1 MRSNLLG
8 DYVVATFLAMTI
20 GISGCSFAW
29 KSQRERQMETD
40 LEQLKGRLTE
50 ADRSRQDL
58 LNQVDRLQA
67 DLNQLQDERA
77 KEVERLTEE
86 KGLAARRAAQEKGKE
101 NQELLMAQQQLAE
114 SLKKELG
121 DARAKLAMT
130 ERGLVLTFLDE
141 IFFDSGKAVVKP
153 DGTETLEKVA
163 VVLKETVPDSPI
175 AVEGHTDNEPIKHSG
190 WKSNWELS
198 AARALAVLHYFVDSK
213 GLESE
218 RLRAVGFGEFQ
229 PVASN
234 DAPEGRRQNR
244 RVEVV
249 ILPKTL
255 KKEKAGEL
263 AKGEGAD

>member
-1 MRSNLLG
+1 MRRQAALLSFIILFSG
-8 DYVVATFLAMTI
+8 L
-20 GISGCSFAW
+20 SGCSFAW

-40 LEQLKGRLTE
+40 VEHLKGRLAE

-58 LNQVDRLQA
+58 LSQVDRMQA
-67 DLNQLQDERA
+67 ELNRLQDERA
-77 KEVERLTEE
+77 REVERLTEE
-86 KGLAARRAAQEKGKE
+86 KGLAARRAAQEKEKE
-101 NQELLMAQQQLAE
+101 NQELLTAQQRLAE

-153 DGTETLEKVA
+153 DGMETLEKVA
-163 VVLKETVPDSPI
+163 VVLKETVPDSPV

-198 AARALAVLHYFVDSK
+198 AARALAVLHYFADSK
-213 GLESE
+213 GLDPM
-218 RLRAVGFGEFQ
+218 RLRAVGFGEFHSA
-229 PVASN
+229 ASN
-234 DAPEGRRQNR
+234 DTPEGRRQNR

-255 KKEKAGEL
+255 KKEKL
-263 AKGEGAD
+263 D

>member
-1 MRSNLLG
+1 MG
-8 DYVVATFLAMTI
+8 ALAMAM
-20 GISGCSFAW
+20 GVSGCSFAW
-29 KSQRERQMETD
+29 KSARERQMETEM
-40 LEQLKGRLTE
+40 EQLKGRLAE
-50 ADRSRQDL
+50 ADRARQDL
-58 LNQVDRLQA
+58 LNQVDRFQA
-67 DLNQLQDERA
+67 DLNRLQDERA
-77 KEVERLTEE
+77 REVERLTEE
-86 KGLAARRAAQEKGKE
+86 KELAARRAAQEKGQE
-101 NQELLMAQQQLAE
+101 NQELLKAQQQLAE

-153 DGTETLEKVA
+153 DGMETLEKVA
-163 VVLKETVPDSPI
+163 AVLKETVPDSPV
-175 AVEGHTDNEPIKHSG
+175 AVEGHTDNEPIRYSG

-198 AARALAVLHYFVDSK
+198 TARALAVLHTFADTH
-213 GLESE
+213 GLEPL

-263 AKGEGAD
+263 AKGEGAP